1 VVGGLGKVKPTLTRR
16 VMDLCVPPRT
26 SPMAL
31 SRGYIVIHSAPTA
44 LCRHVEWALQ
54 NLLGGSA
61 ELSWR
66 PQPLLPGTHRGIY
79 EWRNRSGLGA
89 DLASALRAWHY
100 LRFEIREEGAGESVL
115 YRFTPSL
122 GIHRAVIDGAGCV
135 MVNENQIT
143 SVLNLDEESLRESL
157 ARALG
162 SAWDLELEQFRHSE
176 LTSISQ
182 SQAI

>member
-1 VVGGLGKVKPTLTRR
+1 
-16 VMDLCVPPRT
+16 MDQFVPPRT
-26 SPMAL
+26 SPLAL
-31 SRGYIVIHSAPTA
+31 SRGYLVIHSAPTA
-44 LCRHVEWALQ
+44 LCRHVDWALQ
-54 NLLGGSA
+54 NLLGKSA
-61 ELSWR
+61 QLSWR
-66 PQPLLPGTHRGIY
+66 PQPLLPGTHRGICQ
-79 EWRNRSGLGA
+79 WRDQSGLGA
-89 DLASALRAWHY
+89 EVASALRAWHY

-157 ARALG
+157 ARGLG
-162 SAWDLELEQFRHSE
+162 SAWDLELEQFRHVE
-176 LTSISQ
+176 LTYVSQ

>member
-1 VVGGLGKVKPTLTRR
+1 
-16 VMDLCVPPRT
+16 MDRYVPPRK

-31 SRGYIVIHSAPTA
+31 SRGYLVIHSAPTA
-44 LCRHVEWALQ
+44 LCRHVEWAAQ
-54 NLLGGSA
+54 TLLGKSV

-66 PQPLLPGTHRGIY
+66 PQPLLPGTHRAVC
-79 EWRNRSGLGA
+79 EWRNRSGLGGE
-89 DLASALRAWHY
+89 LASALRAWHY
-100 LRFEIREEGAGESVL
+100 LRFEIREEGMGESVL
-115 YRFTPSL
+115 YRFTPGL

-162 SAWDLELEQFRHSE
+162 AAWDLELEQFRHSE